1 MELVWCFYEMIESL
15 FATGDIMWEGE
26 EVPVE
31 LEFIGRGID
40 KSL

>member
-1 MELVWCFYEMIESL
+1 MIESL